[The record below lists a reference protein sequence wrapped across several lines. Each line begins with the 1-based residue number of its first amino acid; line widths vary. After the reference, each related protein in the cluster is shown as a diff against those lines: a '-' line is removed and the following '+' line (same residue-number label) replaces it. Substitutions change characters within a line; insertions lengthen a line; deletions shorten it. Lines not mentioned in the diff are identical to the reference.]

1 MPPLERL
8 YQMAFVVE
16 ALEPAIARW
25 VAAANAGP
33 FFVFDPF
40 AFEDPRLDGVPA
52 EPGIAIALGFSG
64 DLFIELIEVRGRGP
78 SVFEGTAPGAL
89 HHVARL
95 SADVDATLAALAAQ
109 GAPTRFRA
117 RFAPGIAMGFADT
130 RAQLGCWSEVIEA
143 TPDVAGLLDMMR
155 AAHRGWD
162 GRDPVR
168 RL

>member
-8 YQMAFVVE
+8 YQTAFVVE
-16 ALEPAIARW
+16 ALEPAIQRW
-25 VAAANAGP
+25 VATANAGP

-40 AFEDPRLDGVPA
+40 AFEDPRLDGISA
-52 EPGIAIALGFSG
+52 DPGIAIALGFSG
-64 DLFIELIEVRGRGP
+64 DLFVELIEARGTGP
-78 SVFEGTAPGAL
+78 SVFEGTSPGAL

-130 RAQLGCWSEVIEA
+130 RAQLGCWTEVIEA

-155 AAHRGWD
+155 A
-162 GRDPVR
+162 
-168 RL
+168 